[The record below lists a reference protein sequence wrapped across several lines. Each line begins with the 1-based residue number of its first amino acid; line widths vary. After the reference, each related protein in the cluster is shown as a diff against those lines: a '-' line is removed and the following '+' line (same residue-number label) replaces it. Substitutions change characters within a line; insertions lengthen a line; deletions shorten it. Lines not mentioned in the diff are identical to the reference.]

1 MEDLIRF
8 GDIEIQYKK
17 KEIKNIHLSV
27 HPPNGKV
34 TLVVPKETRLEV
46 AKAYAISKLS
56 WIRHQKKLFLEQT
69 RENYLKYED
78 HESHFLWGRRYLLS
92 VNYSDKKSFVKL
104 DDKKIILTVKSKSS
118 RKNKEKI
125 VQEWYRS
132 KLHEQIPS
140 LINKWQ
146 EKMGVKVNKYYLQK
160 MKTRWGSCNPISKN
174 IRLNTE
180 LAKKPKNFLE
190 YVLVHELAH
199 LLEPTHNENF
209 INILNKF
216 YPYWKEARKE
226 LNELPIGN

>member
-1 MEDLIRF
+1 MEDLIKF
-8 GDIEIQYKK
+8 GDIEIYYEE

-27 HPPNGKV
+27 HPPKGKV

-56 WIRHQKKLFLEQT
+56 WIRNQKKLFLEQP
-69 RENYLKYED
+69 RETSLKFED
-78 HESHFLWGRRYLLS
+78 HESHFLWGRRYLLI

-104 DDKKIILTVKSKSS
+104 HGEKIILTVKSKSS
-118 RKNKEKI
+118 KKTKEKI
-125 VQEWYRS
+125 IQEWYRS
-132 KLHEQIPS
+132 KLHEKIPF
-140 LINKWQ
+140 LIIKWQ
-146 EKMGVKVNKYYLQK
+146 EKMGVKVNNYYLQK

-180 LAKKPKNFLE
+180 LAKKPRNMLE

-216 YPYWKEARKE
+216 YPSWREARKE